1 MHHRILLALLAVLF
15 AGRATAETL
24 AERYWRIHRERNATT
39 RYGIPP
45 RSTSGIPAGLK
56 FLEYVS
62 NTGAQRVDTG
72 VLPTAG
78 LVIRAEFTILQSDGQ
93 WVIGSYPWSD
103 SQDLRVFKH
112 ATQSTLYHDRGNGR
126 INGSTTLFS
135 GGSTNHFVVECG
147 NFYVMDLVTGQK
159 KLTGTDRSETFASNR
174 RMEIF
179 AEHASGTSINGVQN
193 PTVARVN
200 WCQFV
205 TNNILVRDFV
215 PAQDSN
221 GVACFYDFVSGECF
235 YSATST
241 PLVGG
246 PEKSVSAAV
255 SMAPEDQRRFLAP
268 VPTGLPS
275 ELAGGDLWY
284 DCLAIPEGN
293 WLVEC
298 PVEGSTDTVWR
309 AALCPS
315 NILQAVV
322 WRHAVGIAPT
332 NLPVTIEHDPSRVI
346 GRVEGLWYE
355 SGTGVIARI
364 SMSLGGYEEARRRK
378 VATRLSPDVRC
389 MTTVTNVAI
398 RSDIWVHENQDWIAH
413 EAARR
418 GDIDADSITNV
429 PAGVKAVVMAPI
441 YLRGIS
447 LVRHSLLPTEWQNP
461 VPEHLRDAYPTRP
474 YRGWS
479 WRR

>member
-1 MHHRILLALLAVLF
+1 MHHRILLALLAVIF
-15 AGRATAETL
+15 AGRASAETL

-39 RYGIPP
+39 RYGAPP
-45 RSTSGIPAGLK
+45 TAATNSLPAGYRL
-56 FLEYVS
+56 LEYVES
-62 NTGAQRVDTG
+62 TGAQYVDTG
-72 VLPTAG
+72 LTYFPDFEVGVQMRESVGNNTLGVGNSGKFGRNSAQKPTWKLIVNNISLISEIHVTSRIDASYRNGVFSGNGTIVATRQNPFSSGQMLLFSTGENLPT
-78 LVIRAEFTILQSDGQ
+78 
-93 WVIGSYPWSD
+93 SYPCVMFYCRLID
-103 SQDLRVFKH
+103 
-112 ATQSTLYHDRGNGR
+112 QSG
-126 INGSTTLFS
+126 
-135 GGSTNHFVVECG
+135 
-147 NFYVMDLVTGQK
+147 
-159 KLTGTDRSETFASNR
+159 A
-174 RMEIF
+174 
-179 AEHASGTSINGVQN
+179 
-193 PTVARVN
+193 
-200 WCQFV
+200 
-205 TNNILVRDFV
+205 LVRDYIPV
-215 PAQDSN
+215 ADAN
-221 GVACFYDFVSGECF
+221 GVAGLWDRVSGTMF
-235 YSATST
+235 YSATAT
-241 PLVGG
+241 PLVAG
-246 PEKSVSAAV
+246 PEVSVDSAV

-268 VPTGLPS
+268 VPTGLPP

-298 PVEGSTDTVWR
+298 PIEGTTDTAWR

-315 NILQAVV
+315 NILQALV
-322 WRHAVGIAPT
+322 WRHAVGLAPT
-332 NLPVTIEHDPSRVI
+332 NLPVTIGHDPSRVI
-346 GRVEGLWYE
+346 GRIEGLWYE

-398 RSDIWVHENQDWIAH
+398 RSDIWVHESQDWIAH

>member
-1 MHHRILLALLAVLF
+1 MHHRILLALLAVIF
-15 AGRATAETL
+15 AGRASAETL
-24 AERYWRIHRERNATT
+24 AERYWRIHREREATT
-39 RYGIPP
+39 RYGAPP
-45 RSTSGIPAGLK
+45 NCGTNAVDQDSPA
-56 FLEYVS
+56 
-62 NTGAQRVDTG
+62 
-72 VLPTAG
+72 PTA
-78 LVIRAEFTILQSDGQ
+78 S
-93 WVIGSYPWSD
+93 
-103 SQDLRVFKH
+103 
-112 ATQSTLYHDRGNGR
+112 
-126 INGSTTLFS
+126 
-135 GGSTNHFVVECG
+135 
-147 NFYVMDLVTGQK
+147 
-159 KLTGTDRSETFASNR
+159 
-174 RMEIF
+174 
-179 AEHASGTSINGVQN
+179 
-193 PTVARVN
+193 VA
-200 WCQFV
+200 
-205 TNNILVRDFV
+205 L
-215 PAQDSN
+215 S
-221 GVACFYDFVSGECF
+221 
-235 YSATST
+235 
-241 PLVGG
+241 
-246 PEKSVSAAV
+246 
-255 SMAPEDQRRFLAP
+255 PEDQRRFLAP

-284 DCLAIPEGN
+284 DALVIPEGN
-293 WLVEC
+293 WLCEC

-322 WRHAVGIAPT
+322 WRHSVGIAPT
-332 NLPVTIEHDPSRVI
+332 TLPVTIEHDPSRVI

-364 SMSLGGYEEARRRK
+364 SMSLDGYEEARRRK

-429 PAGVKAVVMAPI
+429 PAGVEAVVMAPI